1 MEVKP
6 VSTHVDVSPVSTV
19 EISPGKRVAVYCD
32 VAAGGGGP
40 HYLPDPGLVCPGS

>member
-32 VAAGGGGP
+32 VAAGGGGTT
-40 HYLPDPGLVCPGS
+40 LPA